1 MMKWIIAV
9 TLVLGLGYN
18 YWKGHRTVRLE
29 PPPVVHIA
37 QAAET
42 REPLQKNL
50 MAGPVF
56 RMNDYTLTALAE
68 FSIGARVVLAEHYST
83 DREADLS
90 PVDLV
95 LAWGPMNDT
104 RVLDALSISQG
115 GRFYRWRHEGEPP
128 IPRREIE
135 LNSANMHMI
144 PGSDSI
150 ARRLKSISSG
160 DRVRIRGY
168 LVQAVAKDGWRWT
181 SSMTREDTGAGAC
194 ELIFVQDLEVL

>member
-1 MMKWIIAV
+1 MMKWLIAV
-9 TLVLGLGYN
+9 ALVLGLGYN
-18 YWKGHRTVRLE
+18 YWKGDRKVNLE
-29 PPPVVHIA
+29 PPPQVHIA

-68 FSIGARVVLAEHYST
+68 FSIGARVILAEHYSA

-90 PVDLV
+90 PVDLA

-104 RVLDALSISQG
+104 RVLNTLSISQG
-115 GRFYRWRHEGEPP
+115 GRFYRWRYEGAPP
-128 IPRREIE
+128 IPHREIE

-144 PGSDSI
+144 PGADGI
-150 ARRLKSISSG
+150 ARRLK
-160 DRVRIRGY
+160 
-168 LVQAVAKDGWRWT
+168 T
-181 SSMTREDTGAGAC
+181 
-194 ELIFVQDLEVL
+194 